1 MPRKRR
7 SITTQ
12 RKRPKSAPAVLFRGS
27 KRRSEKRKTW
37 SDDSMKAALKAVEN
51 GQSVSGAA
59 RDYGIPKTTL
69 FDRVSGR
76 VIHGV
81 KPGPRP
87 YLSPREEGT
96 LGHFLKH
103 CAKLGYGKTRKDVL
117 AIAESTAIDKGLL
130 KSSRIT
136 EGWWRRFLNLSL
148 TYC

>member
-12 RKRPKSAPAVLFRGS
+12 RKRSKSAPAVLFRGS

-37 SDDSMKAALKAVEN
+37 SDDSMKAALKATLKAVEN

-69 FDRVSGR
+69 FDHVSGR

-103 CAKLGYGKTRKDVL
+103 CAKLGYGKTKKDVL
-117 AIAESTAIDKGLL
+117 AIAESTAIIKG
-130 KSSRIT
+130 S
-136 EGWWRRFLNLSL
+136 
-148 TYC
+148 